1 MADSLLLS
9 SKRDLDEKEK
19 QAAQLLHYLPFITF
33 SQVGNPLERMPSQQR
48 LLFFDSLFRTLH
60 LQRVEDSA
68 RTATQ
73 IRGALVSASLAG
85 VAAMRT
91 QQQAQ
96 QTQEKKA
103 AGEQEA
109 KKAAGWQEEKKAA
122 GQTGLAVLPAWQALG
137 AGAAE
142 AQAAGQKLALVLDD
156 YARGDAARAK
166 GALSDFQSGLSS
178 QNYKADDLMAV
189 LLLVIEDRIWA
200 GEEAG
205 LEGAKS
211 GGSRSRNMVIPTRLR
226 QSAMESAEVRLA
238 SVREMLRYYF
248 ERHPK
253 EYAVALASALGIT
266 ADQEDDVQF
275 LQERM
280 AFELASVGSF
290 ALSQKLLAAA
300 KRKMD
305 HNKCMIELGYFYDRK
320 KKRLVLGKRTC
331 GRPAEAKG
339 IIGLLMGGVR
349 QDRHN

>member
-1 MADSLLLS
+1 MAESLLLPPKQAS
-9 SKRDLDEKEK
+9 VEKEK
-19 QAAQLLHYLPFITF
+19 QPAPQLHYLPFVTY
-33 SQVGNPLERMPSQQR
+33 SPVGNPLDRMPAQQR

-68 RTATQ
+68 RTAAQ
-73 IRGALVSASLAG
+73 RKDALLSSSLAG
-85 VAAMRT
+85 VAAMRM
-91 QQQAQ
+91 QQVP
-96 QTQEKKA
+96 EKKA
-103 AGEQEA
+103 VAQP
-109 KKAAGWQEEKKAA
+109 
-122 GQTGLAVLPAWQALG
+122 TPAVLPAWQALG
-137 AGAAE
+137 AGASE

-166 GALSDFQSGLSS
+166 AAVSDFQSSLSS

-205 LEGAKS
+205 LGEARF
-211 GGSRSRNMVIPTRLR
+211 GGSRSRNPVIPARLR

-248 ERHPK
+248 ERHPR

-290 ALSQKLLAAA
+290 ALSQKLLAAV
-300 KRKMD
+300 KKKMD
-305 HNKCMIELGYFYDRK
+305 RSKCMIELGYFYDK
-320 KKRLVLGKRTC
+320 TKKRLVLGKRTC
-331 GRPAEAKG
+331 SRPAEAKG
-339 IIGLLMGGVR
+339 IIGLLMGGIR
-349 QDRHN
+349 QDKSPG